1 MDPRTDMASQVSSMV
16 SPGWTVGSNIQRLCS
31 FGGSD
36 PFQSGGGPCT
46 MVLRKIQV
54 DMLAP
59 LTNAQR
65 PEATNPPGAGS
76 VFPPG
81 MAAWEINAPFWT
93 TS

>member
-1 MDPRTDMASQVSSMV
+1 
-16 SPGWTVGSNIQRLCS
+16 
-31 FGGSD
+31 
-36 PFQSGGGPCT
+36 

-54 DMLAP
+54 DMLEP
-59 LTNAQR
+59 LTNGQR